1 MDSDTLSTKYPY
13 ITKEYLEDVLRKD
26 QCESSI
32 RVKDFSVKLALGKGE
47 NYSSDILRV
56 KVNYVTGSN
65 NHR

>member
-1 MDSDTLSTKYPY
+1 MESKSILEKYPY
-13 ITKEYLEDVLRKD
+13 LTKEYLEGILRSD

-32 RVKDFSVKLALGKGE
+32 TVKDFEVVPALGKGE

-56 KVNYVTGSN
+56 KVNYVTGSS

>member
-1 MDSDTLSTKYPY
+1 MDPETISKKYPY
-13 ITKEYLEDVLRKD
+13 ITNQYLEEVLRKD

-32 RVKDFSVKLALGKGE
+32 RVQDFSVVPALGKGE

-56 KVNYVTGSN
+56 KINYVTGSN